1 MKLKYYLRG
10 LGIGIIVTAIV
21 MTIANAGRGKSLT
34 DEEIMER
41 AEQLGMTRP
50 KDNSGTDGST
60 IDHLSSEEGEES
72 GQSDDSEK
80 QGGDEADKP
89 GGEAKRGE
97 EDDSNSQ
104 GADAAASGEKGEGTA
119 SASNQK
125 GEGAE
130 PDEKG
135 EGTVAASNQKGE
147 GAAPE
152 SGEKSK
158 GDASASNQKG
168 EGAGADEK
176 GEGTVA
182 ASNQKSEDVAP
193 ESSEKGVGAA
203 SASNQTGEGDTDAAT
218 AKRGNQAK
226 HPVPAAVW
234 IIADRVFAILHAS
247 SEGQENGKSGEDP
260 NDVVNG
266 SLSASNQKPKGD
278 GSDASS
284 SDEAKD
290 SAASDRTGSSK
301 DGKTSDDAE
310 SSKDGKTSDDA
321 ESSKD
326 KKASGDT
333 KPAKEAASSNGKDA
347 AKENGESDQ
356 GRESTGENAQK
367 QVNQS
372 NGASFATIEVAK
384 GEFSDR
390 VSEKLKEAGVLSD
403 ASDFNRYLV
412 TNELDGKI
420 SIGTYQIPKGASY
433 QEIAAILCPKAEKT
447 P

>member
-152 SGEKSK
+152 S
-158 GDASASNQKG
+158 
-168 EGAGADEK
+168 
-176 GEGTVA
+176 
-182 ASNQKSEDVAP
+182 
-193 ESSEKGVGAA
+193 SEKGVGAA

-247 SEGQENGKSGEDP
+247 SEGQGNGKSGEDP